1 MGGTGSHDLDQDEE
15 LQKAIIAS
23 LGNINIGKSPNKYQ
37 QPNKPKQQYKIDEIP
52 ADLLEN
58 DMLNESFYDK
68 QMALM
73 QEIEKN
79 KKRR

>member
-1 MGGTGSHDLDQDEE
+1 M
-15 LQKAIIAS
+15 
-23 LGNINIGKSPNKYQ
+23 NVGKNPKNYQ
-37 QPNKPKQQYKIDEIP
+37 QSSKPRQQFKIDEIP

-73 QEIEKN
+73 
-79 KKRR
+79 